1 MVLRDF
7 FLGDCAEPHHVLHDL
22 LKAAVFEMRVFDLPR
37 RVRAEI
43 VVSD

>member
-22 LKAAVFEMRVFDLPR
+22 LNVAVFEMQAFDLPK

-43 VVSD
+43 GVSD